1 MDVKNMTLAEFL
13 LARIAEAERKAHNW
27 RRLRAGA
34 WVEVQGSLGMC
45 QEWREVGSSQWRP
58 LTDEAREKIYEPVP
72 PDPFIMA
79 ECEAKRRIVEFH
91 SPSRHPLNL
100 LADRRP
106 DRYSQKK
113 EDLGLVC
120 EECSGHDDPYI
131 DQEPWPCRTLAA
143 LALPYA
149 DHSDYREEWRP

>member
-1 MDVKNMTLAEFL
+1 MDVKKATLAEFL
-13 LARIAEAERKAHNW
+13 LACIAKDEAIARTATAGPWTVDEQGCCVASEAEGIIIETHGFDTAASHAAHW
-27 RRLRAGA
+27 
-34 WVEVQGSLGMC
+34 
-45 QEWREVGSSQWRP
+45 
-58 LTDEAREKIYEPVP
+58 EPVRVL
-72 PDPFIMA
+72 A

-106 DRYSQKK
+106 DRYSQKR